1 MSAMPAK
8 RKTKQDRIR
17 EAFARMYKVGKANSD
32 LNDSDVADLL
42 GVTVMTLRAKR
53 NNPQELKLGQLAVLA
68 TTFRWSVDE
77 VANLVGMM

>member
-1 MSAMPAK
+1 MPVK

-42 GVTVMTLRAKR
+42 GVSVMTLRAKR

-68 TTFRWSVDE
+68 TAFQWGAEE
-77 VANLVGMM
+77 VTNLVGIMQ